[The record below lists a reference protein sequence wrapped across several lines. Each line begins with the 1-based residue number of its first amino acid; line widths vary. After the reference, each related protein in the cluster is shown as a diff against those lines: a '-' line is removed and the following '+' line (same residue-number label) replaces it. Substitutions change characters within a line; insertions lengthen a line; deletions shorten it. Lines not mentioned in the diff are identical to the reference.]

1 MSSQSELT
9 TSSPGGGGG
18 GYYAHSIFETF
29 TRFCICI
36 KLLSHGTARILHR
49 LKDFTGHFVHTEPFT
64 HFRSVHIEMTN
75 HDGFKLFSDSGFA
88 NGQTTSLLYAKWRRG
103 KERPTMVA
111 INRVKIRRLKA
122 FQTQLISLPRVH

>member
-1 MSSQSELT
+1 MGT
-9 TSSPGGGGG
+9 M
-18 GYYAHSIFETF
+18 H
-29 TRFCICI
+29 TRSLKRLHVFCICI

-111 INRVKIRRLKA
+111 INRVKIQRLKA